1 MALYKQPYGDRMEKR
16 AALRKDGIFARIR
29 AKREA
34 KKEGEPS
41 KKNVKDTEKKMGHTK
56 EFSKKQSDQYS
67 KVYKETQSEVLGDT
81 PNTKASV
88 SVETSNP
95 GVSYEAQRVMKLAGN
110 TEHQTGVENFI
121 YSENPNSMGYDGY
134 YKPNRENMSF
144 NSSDNITQMTK
155 TDNSGHLQ
163 GAGDVSDP
171 LGAFTGE
178 RTTIKANTA
187 SINPSK
193 DKKAASIS
201 FGAEAT
207 VGPAQWASKAVYGD
221 TINGKPVGLT
231 PGQQYLLS
239 GGNFTDG
246 MGKKGLGYNLG
257 ASMNFDKKLTPKTE
271 LFGKFGL
278 MTSNM
283 LQKNNR
289 LGGTGEIGVKTKL
302 FDSNMDLFKKDP
314 KKYNI
319 SLPLSAS
326 ARYSTSNA
334 TLSNSRANIGSLSGY
349 SGTQLKAG
357 VEVENKATNNSF
369 NFSMTKP
376 YGNSKFFPSVGAK
389 FTLSGKK

>member
-1 MALYKQPYGDRMEKR
+1 MALYKQPYGSAVQKTGDE
-16 AALRKDGIFARIR
+16 RKEGIFARIK
-29 AKREA
+29 AKRDAKRALKNTEEA
-34 KKEGEPS
+34 
-41 KKNVKDTEKKMGHTK
+41 MGHTK
-56 EFSKKQSDQYS
+56 KFSKKQSDQYS
-67 KVYKETQSEVLGDT
+67 KVYKETESEVLGDT

-95 GVSYEAQRVMKLAGN
+95 GVSREAQRIMNLAGN
-110 TEHQTGVENFI
+110 TEYQTGAENFI
-121 YSENPNSMGYDGY
+121 YSDNPNSAGHDGY
-134 YKPNRENMSF
+134 YKLNREGMSF
-144 NSSDNITQMTK
+144 NSTDNITQMTK

-171 LGAFTGE
+171 LGAFTGK

-207 VGPAQWASKAVYGD
+207 VGPAQWASKSVYGN
-221 TINGKPVGLT
+221 TINGKPIGLQQ
-231 PGQQYLLS
+231 GQQYLLS
-239 GGNFTDG
+239 GGNYTDG

-257 ASMNFDKKLTPKTE
+257 ASFNIDKKVTPKTE
-271 LFGKFGL
+271 LYSKVGL

-314 KKYNI
+314 KKLNVSI
-319 SLPLSAS
+319 PVSAS
-326 ARYSTSNA
+326 ARYSTSKP

-357 VEVENKATNNSF
+357 VELENKATNNSF

-376 YGNSKFFPSVGAK
+376 YGHSKFFPSIGAK
-389 FTLSGKK
+389 FTLPGKKQ

>member
-1 MALYKQPYGDRMEKR
+1 MALYKQPYGSAMQKR
-16 AALRKDGIFARIR
+16 SDEQKDNIFTRIK
-29 AKREA
+29 AKRDQ
-34 KKEGEPS
+34 KK
-41 KKNVKDTEKKMGHTK
+41 TEKKQGHTGK
-56 EFSKKQSDQYS
+56 YSKKQSDQYS
-67 KVYKETQSEVLGDT
+67 KVYKETQNEVLGDT

-95 GVSYEAQRVMKLAGN
+95 GVSDEAQRIMNLAGN

-121 YSENPNSMGYDGY
+121 YSENANSMGYDGY

-155 TDNSGHLQ
+155 TDMSGHLQ

-187 SINPSK
+187 SINPNK

-221 TINGKPVGLT
+221 TINGKPVGLV

-239 GGNFTDG
+239 GGNYTDG

-257 ASMNFDKKLTPKTE
+257 ASFNMNKKISPKTE
-271 LFGKFGL
+271 LYGKFGL

-283 LQKNNR
+283 LQKHNR
-289 LGGTGEIGVKTKL
+289 LGGTGELGVKTKL
-302 FDSNMDLFKKDP
+302 FDSNIDLFKKDP

-319 SLPLSAS
+319 SLPVEAS
-326 ARYSTSNA
+326 FKYATNKP
-334 TLSNSRANIGSLSGY
+334 TLSNSRANIGSLSGN
-349 SGTQLKAG
+349 SGTEIKAG
-357 VEVENKATNNSF
+357 VELENKATNNSF

-376 YGNSKFFPSVGAK
+376 RGHSKFFPSVGAK
-389 FTLSGKK
+389 FTLFGKKGTLNR